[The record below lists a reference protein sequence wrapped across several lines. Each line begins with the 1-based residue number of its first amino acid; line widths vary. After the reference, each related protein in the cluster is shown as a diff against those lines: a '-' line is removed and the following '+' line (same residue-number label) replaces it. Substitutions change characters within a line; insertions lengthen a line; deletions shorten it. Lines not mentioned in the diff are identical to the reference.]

1 MLKNILLVAFG
12 GAGGSILRY
21 CTSCIITTKK
31 FPLNTFTVNIIGC
44 LAIGLLMGYF
54 IKQQNIQSWQMLL
67 VTGFCG
73 GFTTFSAFSYDVVLL
88 LQQQRFST
96 ALLYIFSTLLF
107 GILSTIVGIQ
117 LLK

>member
-1 MLKNILLVAFG
+1 MLKNIVLVAFG
-12 GAGGSILRY
+12 GAGGSVLRY
-21 CTSCIITTKK
+21 FASHIITSKK
-31 FPLNTFTVNIIGC
+31 FPLNTFTVNIVGC
-44 LAIGLLMGYF
+44 FIIGLLMGYF

-88 LQQQRFST
+88 LQQQRFSN
-96 ALLYIFSTLLF
+96 ALLYIFSTLLL
-107 GILSTIVGIQ
+107 GILSTIAGIQ